1 MFGQSLLSAFGIAC
15 TTDTD
20 QLFTTNQSVT
30 STATYQLNNATTS
43 IPSNTYPG
51 TASNIT
57 YAAGKFGDAAVFN
70 GSNGDIAINTAGWA
84 GTPASGSDP
93 DFTISMW
100 INWTSLSMPVGSV
113 PLIGRNPSGQPFGVA
128 NINVYPNGSGY
139 SISLERSVGTTGYYS
154 SGYNTNMAYVFQTG
168 VWYNLV
174 IVYTGGSASRTAK
187 VYINNS
193 LEASYVL
200 NTSYTATWSNDQN
213 LGVTAGTYFN
223 GKMDQIR
230 FFNTALPQSAIT
242 ALYNE
247 TTTTAT
253 SASVDYQLANPNS
266 IAYYKMSD
274 ATDQL
279 GNYNGTAT
287 NVNFN
292 TEGKFGFA
300 GNFSGSTSSY
310 MEIPSGINKN
320 NDFSWSF
327 WINFNSFL
335 SYYDCPI
342 GFFTNGC
349 DNYIRSNSTGDIR
362 FYDGNSFLVP
372 PSNSVSAGSWY
383 HIVVT
388 KSSTTG
394 RKMYINGSVAA
405 SDSSTS
411 NSSGGGGGR
420 NLLGGYSSSG
430 NPTTSVFPFDGKL
443 DQIRIYDSAISA
455 ADVSTLYKEVECEPA
470 AINALDHFNTVLYTG
485 TGSSQ
490 SITNVGFAPNFVW
503 IKDRDAANW
512 HNLQDTIRGA
522 TKHVYSN
529 ATNAEDTTSDGLT
542 SFDSDGFTIGGGGG
556 FGNNGNNF
564 VAWNWKAPL
573 ANLSTSFN
581 GSSSKVALSGSTTL
595 TNRTIS
601 MWINP
606 SKSTNLTLLDNTQG
620 KVNGVKQFGRWNML
634 FNYGGTNYA
643 VWNEYNGSQYG
654 RATFSYAFQVGTWY
668 HIAFCVE
675 SGNNA
680 VYVNGVSQTL
690 SVTRGTSI
698 GTVNLADCTL
708 GFDRDVSSLRFEG
721 AIDQV
726 RIYSSA
732 LSASEVSDLYAEPA
746 ASNNT
751 LNYPAGAGCIAA
763 YPLQTDAVDLSG
775 NYSGASSNV
784 TFGQP
789 GYLTSNTDGTIT
801 TAIAANVEAGFNIIS
816 YSGNGIAGATVGH
829 GLGQQVKLAFFKNR
843 TTGSTYWYVYS
854 DELSGSTYNLYLND
868 ASGETADNVLRGGNA
883 TTIEISNST
892 AVNATNNNYICY
904 AWTSI
909 PGYSKVGSYVGTAA
923 AGNFQYTGFQP
934 SWLMVK
940 CSSAGGRDWV
950 IFDDKRI
957 SGSSYYELYPNT
969 NGGENGPYPDV
980 TLNSTGFTLGT
991 NASFS
996 NGSGDTYIYLAIA

>member
-20 QLFTTNQSVT
+20 QLFATDQSVT

-70 GSNGDIAINTAGWA
+70 GSSSYISLPSGINKNNDFSWSFWINFNSFTLYDTPIGFFMNGYTNYIDVYNVNGQLSFYDGQSRLNTPGSTFATGSWYHVA
-84 GTPASGSDP
+84 VTKSSTNGRKFYVNGSEVASNSSNSNSGS
-93 DFTISMW
+93 S
-100 INWTSLSMPVGSV
+100 SG
-113 PLIGRNPSGQPFGVA
+113 GRNLLGA
-128 NINVYPNGSGY
+128 
-139 SISLERSVGTTGYYS
+139 YS
-154 SGYNTNMAYVFQTG
+154 SSGNPT
-168 VWYNLV
+168 
-174 IVYTGGSASRTAK
+174 TA
-187 VYINNS
+187 
-193 LEASYVL
+193 LL
-200 NTSYTATWSNDQN
+200 NVDGKIDQ
-213 LGVTAGTYFN
+213 VR
-223 GKMDQIR
+223 I
-230 FFNTALPQSAIT
+230 FNTALPQAAIT

-247 TTTTAT
+247 TATTAT
-253 SASVDYQLANPNS
+253 SASIDYQLANPNS
-266 IAYYKMSD
+266 VAYYKMSD
-274 ATDQL
+274 TTDQL

-420 NLLGGYSSSG
+420 NLFGGYSSSG
-430 NPTTSVFPFDGKL
+430 NPTTSAFPFDGKL

-455 ADVSTLYKEVECEPA
+455 ADVTTLYKEIECQPA
-470 AINALDHFNTVLYTG
+470 SINALANFNTVLYTG
-485 TGSSQ
+485 DGSAAARNITTGFKPGL
-490 SITNVGFAPNFVW
+490 TW
-503 IKDRDAANW
+503 IKGRNTSGKWNVLYDA
-512 HNLQDTIRGA
+512 LRGP
-522 TKHVYSN
+522 TNMLSSN
-529 ATNAEDTTSDGLT
+529 VTNAAQTYGSVTPFGT
-542 SFDSDGFTIGGGGG
+542 GFTLATTGGDLNTSGEDY
-556 FGNNGNNF
+556 
-564 VAWNWKAPL
+564 VSWNWKAPL
-573 ANLSTSFN
+573 DNLSTNFYT
-581 GSSSKVALSGSTTL
+581 SSSG
-595 TNRTIS
+595 I
-601 MWINP
+601 
-606 SKSTNLTLLDNTQG
+606 
-620 KVNGVKQFGRWNML
+620 
-634 FNYGGTNYA
+634 
-643 VWNEYNGSQYG
+643 E
-654 RATFSYAFQVGTWY
+654 
-668 HIAFCVE
+668 
-675 SGNNA
+675 
-680 VYVNGVSQTL
+680 VSQTL
-690 SVTRGTSI
+690 LGSGSTKIFSISFWFKTSSNNEQYFINTGAASTNTGI
-698 GTVNLADCTL
+698 GIYVNPTNGYLRYQTSNGGGSASSGPYL
-708 GFDRDVSSLRFEG
+708 SLEDRDLQDGKWHHVV
-721 AIDQV
+721 AT
-726 RIYSSA
+726 YSSA
-732 LSASEVSDLYAEPA
+732 GGTNNAYTYLYVDGQDVTSLCTGKNSWTQGGAATWSSFTIPKIVFGKWADGNFYNTVGNLAQVRFFSDIVTSGEVSDLYTEPA

-789 GYLTSNTDGTIT
+789 GYLTQNTDGAIT
-801 TAIAANVEAGFNIIS
+801 STVAANQEAGFSIATW
-816 YSGNGIAGATVGH
+816 SGNGTASNIGH
-829 GLGQQVKLAFFKNR
+829 GLGGTPELIIIKNR
-843 TTGSTYWYVYS
+843 TGTNSWIVGVPEVLGVGY
-854 DELSGSTYNLYLND
+854 LMLNNSGS
-868 ASGETADNVLRGGNA
+868 ASSSNVFGQVPDSTKYYFNTAAGGNGHL
-883 TTIEISNST
+883 SSG
-892 AVNATNNNYICY
+892 NYVCY
-904 AWTSI
+904 FFRSI
-909 PGYSKVGSYVGTAA
+909 PGYSKIGSYIGTAA

-940 CSSAGGRDWV
+940 CSSASGRDWV

-969 NGGENGPYPDV
+969 SGAENGPYPDV
-980 TLNSTGFTLGT
+980 TLNSTGFTLGS